1 MSLVQLLKWQLMI
14 LLGLQGVL
22 QVVLHSEGCR
32 NRGKGSEAIKQNRPL
47 NAGATKKANVMGFE
61 AEIPKVA
68 SSPDI
73 GKALKGLHK
82 ICK

>member
-1 MSLVQLLKWQLMI
+1 
-14 LLGLQGVL
+14 
-22 QVVLHSEGCR
+22 
-32 NRGKGSEAIKQNRPL
+32 
-47 NAGATKKANVMGFE
+47 VMGFE